1 MQIVSRVLGRGPAEN
16 APDQP
21 ESADSNPFKSR
32 RVKTEMRGLLTLF
45 SALMMGCLIPISM
58 GLFPNWP
65 GLNNLII
72 LLGGVAGFLLFGG
85 ILQLVYSD
93 YLPKVDGPQA
103 PVRTTPVR
111 PSVPTN
117 QLPPANPSEAIPSVA
132 EQTTGLLPIP
142 AGDTSRPTR
151 PAKFSE

>member
-1 MQIVSRVLGRGPAEN
+1 MQIVSRVLGREPAEN
-16 APDQP
+16 TPDQL
-21 ESADSNPFKSR
+21 ESADSRPLKSR

-45 SALMMGCLIPISM
+45 SALMTGCLIPISM

-93 YLPKVDGPQA
+93 YLPKVDGPKA
-103 PVRTTPVR
+103 PVRMTPIP

-117 QLPPANPSEAIPSVA
+117 QLPPANPSDAVPSVT
-132 EQTTGLLPIP
+132 ERTTGLLRVP
-142 AGDTSRPTR
+142 ASQDSR
-151 PAKFSE
+151 KES